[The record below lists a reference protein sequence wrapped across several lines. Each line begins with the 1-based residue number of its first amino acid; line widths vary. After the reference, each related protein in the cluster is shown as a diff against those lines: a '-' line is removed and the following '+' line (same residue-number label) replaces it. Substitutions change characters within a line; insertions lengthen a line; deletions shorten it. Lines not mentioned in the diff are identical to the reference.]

1 MSDQGLYPV
10 FAGWARTHGIAAAVA
25 RFGPALPDD
34 VDGFRTQFERDLA
47 RVEAGGPPVIA
58 AGQNSWYSGAS
69 ETDLYWPALEAEF
82 RRQGWPDERVQSV
95 DRASSTVV
103 AHTPCPSRKHWDAKG
118 LVVGY
123 VQSGKTTNFTG
134 VIAKLA
140 DVEYRM
146 VIVLSG
152 IHNGL
157 RRQTQ
162 VRLDELLKDL
172 NKDKWVTMTQEST
185 DFVAPPLRAS
195 ALLSGNK
202 PILIVAKKNAAV
214 LRRIVKWLDTPDGRN
229 ALQVAPVLVVDDEAD
244 QASVATAQINPLIRR
259 MLKLMPRCTYV
270 GYTATP
276 FANVFIAPNQDDL
289 YPKSFILNL
298 PRPDD
303 YFGPEMIFGRDVAE
317 GELDG
322 AAFDGYDMVR
332 LVPEDEVPLLRP
344 AGRATAAGFEPEMT
358 DSVVDA
364 VRWFWLATAA
374 RRARQDE
381 GHSTMLIH
389 TSVKI
394 DVHESFKDPL
404 LALRAGALRELRRG
418 TDDDLAAWRMQWI
431 EESAKVPAE
440 EWDRKSLSFDDVLSH
455 LESVVYATKVVLD
468 NYRSQD
474 RLDYSNGSVVAIA
487 VGGNTLSRG
496 LTLEGLV
503 VSLFVRGATAYDTL
517 LQMGR
522 WFGYRTGYE
531 ELPRL
536 WMTGSLAAAFR
547 HLATVEHE
555 MRDDIDR
562 YQRQNLTPLQVAV
575 RIRTHPSLRITA
587 KMGAAQPAEVSYAG
601 SRLQTRYFYTTDG
614 DWLEKNLEA
623 TRALVQESVRHG
635 RLDGK
640 GTAVVIRDVPAAVVK
655 TFLAAYKVHPDS
667 PDMDSALVIKYID
680 KQLEADQRG
689 LATWSVCVIP
699 GGGDEIDLRGG
710 VTVGSVIRSRLQD
723 EDETRADIKTLMSK
737 QDRVLDL
744 GISTAE
750 AQKMTEGQLKDLRD
764 ADAEHNNRGLLVIYP
779 IDPISAPLPPRRPP
793 TATSK
798 PRAPL
803 DAVTTVVGVG
813 LVFPGQP
820 AEKNSVVATHLA
832 VDLTDVE
839 QDDLEDAIGTDTESV
854 E

>member
-1 MSDQGLYPV
+1 MTDPGLYPV
-10 FAGWARTHGIAAAVA
+10 FAHWARLHGIEAAVD
-25 RFGPALPDD
+25 RFRLSLPAQVDD
-34 VDGFRTQFERDLA
+34 FREQFERDRA

-58 AGQNSWYSGAS
+58 AGQDPWYSGAS
-69 ETDLYWPALEAEF
+69 ETDIFWPALEGEF
-82 RRQGWPDERVQSV
+82 RRQEWPKDRLESV

-103 AHTPCPSRKHWDAKG
+103 AHTPRPSRPNWDAKG

-140 DVEYRM
+140 DVDYRM
-146 VIVLSG
+146 IIVLSG

-185 DFVAPPLRAS
+185 DFVAPPQRAS
-195 ALLSGNK
+195 ALLSSNK
-202 PILIVAKKNAAV
+202 PILIVAKKNTAV
-214 LRRIVKWLDTPDGRN
+214 LKRIVRWLDTPDGRD
-229 ALQVAPVLVVDDEAD
+229 ALQTARVLVIDDEAD

-259 MLKLMPRCTYV
+259 LLKLMPRCTYV

-298 PRPDD
+298 PRPEG
-303 YFGPEMIFGRDVAE
+303 YFGPEMIFGRDVVE
-317 GELDG
+317 GELEG
-322 AAFDGYDMVR
+322 AASDGYDMVR
-332 LVPEDEVPLLRP
+332 LVPERDMSALRP
-344 AGRATAAGFEPEMT
+344 VGRASASDFEPEMT
-358 DSVVDA
+358 DSLVDA

-374 RRARQDE
+374 RRARGDD

-394 DVHESFKDPL
+394 DVHEAFKSPL
-404 LALRAGALRELRRG
+404 QGLRAAALRELARG
-418 TDDDLAAWRMQWI
+418 DADDLEKWRMRWV
-431 EESAKVPAE
+431 EESSKVPAE
-440 EWDRKSLSFDDVLSH
+440 EWDRKSLTFDEVLLH
-455 LESVVYATKVVLD
+455 LQSVIDATKVILD

-474 RLDYSNGSVVAIA
+474 RLDYSKGPVVAIA

-531 ELPRL
+531 ELPRI
-536 WMTGSLAAAFR
+536 WMTSSLAAAFR

-601 SRLQTRYFYTTDG
+601 SRLQTRYFFTRDG

-623 TRALVQESVRHG
+623 TRALVQESLRHG
-635 RLDGK
+635 RRGDK
-640 GTAVVIRDVPAAVVK
+640 GTAVVLRDVPAGVVK
-655 TFLAAYKVHPDS
+655 DFLSTYRVHPDS
-667 PDMDSALVIKYID
+667 PDMDPSLLLKYID
-680 KQLEADQRG
+680 KQLEADPPSLSR
-689 LATWSVCVIP
+689 WSVCIVP
-699 GGGDEIDLRGG
+699 GGGTPVELGG
-710 VTVGSVIRSRLQD
+710 VVVGSVLRSRLD
-723 EDETRADIKTLMSK
+723 DGDETRADIKTLMSK

-744 GISTAE
+744 DISTTD
-750 AQKMTEGQLKDLRD
+750 AQAMSEERLKDLRD
-764 ADAEHNNRGLLVIYP
+764 LDQHHKDRGLIVVYP
-779 IDPISAPLPPRRPP
+779 IDPASKP
-793 TATSK
+793 TAPSK
-798 PRAPL
+798 ARAAGSKERLEL
-803 DAVTTVVGVG
+803 DALRTVVGIG
-813 LVFPGQP
+813 LVFPGQ
-820 AEKNSVVATHLA
+820 AAKKNSVVATHLA

-839 QDDLEDAIGTDTESV
+839 QEDLEDAIETDTELA